1 MQSRLLIINCP
12 SEHFLYIP
20 MGTFGICDYLA
31 QKNIKV
37 RLLNLAL
44 YNREETDNI
53 LNMHIELFRPTHI
66 GLIFHW
72 QETAEGVLWAGEYI
86 KSHFDHIKLI
96 CGGFTAGYFG
106 KNLLERCWFFDYLIK
121 GDPERPLELLLKD
134 AEHSQIPN
142 MIYRDAE
149 RIISN
154 DVSYQMD
161 KETLSSISF
170 CTVTYLYNHELYIK
184 TVEEKLGFPIC
195 IGRGCLYTCHYCG
208 GSLGSFKL
216 HSRKDKPI
224 VRSINAVISDLRR
237 LKDFTKKIYICYE
250 IDRRYIM
257 ALFKAMKHEGTLV
270 KTFHLNY
277 GAWQL
282 FDSEFLEMYRDI
294 FLVDEKSKPL
304 FELSPEVFDDKS
316 REKIKH
322 RNVTYTIED
331 LKQNLHLINNFFHN
345 SINVSLFFSRYHDAI
360 KTYPDMKREISGI
373 FRLKHDLVRN
383 NISADIF
390 YDHLSTDVASS
401 YWEKY
406 IGNPHNFDTLIY
418 TIRRLKSQEQYS
430 FPVNN
435 LCIYIPKTL
444 SEEEIFRC
452 ELMIFILKGLEKYF
466 RELFHIMFACLEELM
481 INIIEEIIIEEYS
494 KRPGNVFAN
503 MSYCELLNFMKIK
516 IAGQESL
523 SSKIPLIEDL
533 IGLNIKKAMYQHR
546 VHHMKSFYQTKR
558 PKINHAFISVH
569 DHDYLDLI
577 NFLKRLEKE
586 GIHNLTPDKTVFIF
600 LIDDI
605 LSMPYETYRVTIKTL
620 EKGITLDEYYELM
633 GKRQIFTP
641 SYHKDLIAKLFQSD
655 VLY

>member
-12 SEHFLYIP
+12 SEHFLHIP

-31 QKNIKV
+31 QKNIEV

-44 YNREETDNI
+44 YNREEAGNI
-53 LNMHIELFRPTHI
+53 LNKHIELFQPTHI
-66 GLIFHW
+66 SLIFHW
-72 QETAEGVLWAGEYI
+72 QETSEGVLWSGEYI
-86 KSHFDHIKLI
+86 KSRFDHIKLI

-106 KNLLERCWFFDYLIK
+106 KDLLEKCRFFDYLIK
-121 GDPERPLELLLKD
+121 GDPEKPLELLLKD
-134 AEHSQIPN
+134 AEYSQIPN

-149 RIISN
+149 RIVSN
-154 DVSYQMD
+154 DVSYRIDQ
-161 KETLSSISF
+161 ETLSSISF
-170 CTVTYLYNHELYIK
+170 CTVTYLYDHELYIK
-184 TVEEKLGFPIC
+184 TLEEKLGFPIF
-195 IGRGCLYTCHYCG
+195 IGRGCLYTCKYCG

-216 HSRKDKPI
+216 HSRKDKPV
-224 VRSINAVISDLRR
+224 VRSIDAIISDLRR

-250 IDRRYIM
+250 IDRKYIM
-257 ALFKAMKHEGTLV
+257 ALFRAMKHESTLI
-270 KTFHLNY
+270 KTFQLNY

-294 FLVDEKSKPL
+294 FLVDEENKPL

-316 REKIKH
+316 RKKIKH
-322 RNVTYTIED
+322 RNVTFTIED

-345 SINVSLFFSRYHDAI
+345 NINVSLFFSRYHDAV

-373 FRLKHDLVRN
+373 FRLKHDMVRN
-383 NISADIF
+383 DINADIF

-401 YWEKY
+401 YWEKH
-406 IGNPHNFDTLIY
+406 IEDPHNFDTLIY
-418 TIRRLKSQEQYS
+418 ATRKLKSQEEYS

-435 LCIYIPKTL
+435 LCVYMPKTL
-444 SEEEIFRC
+444 SEYEVFKC
-452 ELMIFILKGLEKYF
+452 ELIIFILKGLEKYF
-466 RELFHIMFACLEELM
+466 HELFHIMSVCLKDLM
-481 INIIEEIIIEEYS
+481 INIIEEIVIEEYL

-503 MSYCELLNFMKIK
+503 MNYCELLNFIKIK

-523 SSKIPLIEDL
+523 SSELPFIEDI

-546 VHHMKSFYQTKR
+546 SQHTESSYQTKR
-558 PKINHAFISVH
+558 PKINHAFISTH

-586 GIHNLTPDKTVFIF
+586 GVHNISLDSTVFIF

-605 LSMPYETYRVTIKTL
+605 LSMPYETYRVTIKTF
-620 EKGITLDEYYELM
+620 EEGITLDKYYELM
-633 GKRQIFTP
+633 EQRQIFTP
-641 SYHKDLIAKLFQSD
+641 SYHKNLIAKLFQSD